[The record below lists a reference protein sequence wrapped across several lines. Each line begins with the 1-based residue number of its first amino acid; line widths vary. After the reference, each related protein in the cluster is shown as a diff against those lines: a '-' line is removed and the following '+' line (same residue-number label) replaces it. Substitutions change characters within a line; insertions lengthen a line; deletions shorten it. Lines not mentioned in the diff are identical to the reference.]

1 MDVRPLTINF
11 LITLSLIKVCTFV
24 RLSQLFLLISF
35 HVGLL
40 SICCHPSFT
49 NWLGISLF
57 FGGFFCRGY
66 WPEFVN
72 PSGFRLFSCFFS
84 HQRFAKIMKEELP
97 DIVYHSNGSPPLFCS
112 TLFLKIKLLSARL
125 SCFHMQFSKAC
136 TCKHAEIHSVW
147 NILRITHWKSTK
159 TRTNNYNDVN
169 IFFPPRI

>member
-84 HQRFAKIMKEELP
+84 HHSFAKIMKEELP
-97 DIVYHSNGSPPLFCS
+97 DIVYHSNGSPPTPFLQCPLFED
-112 TLFLKIKLLSARL
+112 KIISPPFLLSHAVFKGMYL
-125 SCFHMQFSKAC
+125 Q
-136 TCKHAEIHSVW
+136 TCRESLCLKYSQ
-147 NILRITHWKSTK
+147 NNSLRINKNKNKQLQRPEH
-159 TRTNNYNDVN
+159 
-169 IFFPPRI
+169 FFSS